1 MRHHSAKS
9 LADSKI
15 QKEESKMKDT
25 TIAVDLAK
33 NVFEIAVSD
42 RPGRV
47 VERKRVSR
55 KRFVTYFAQRQPARV
70 LLEACGSAHHWGREL
85 RAMGH
90 EVVLLPPQYVRAYV
104 PRNKTDRSDAKAL
117 LEAYRNEDLKP
128 VPIKSVDQQ
137 CVALLHRMRSA
148 WMATRVARL
157 NAVRGMLR
165 ELGIVIPVGASQVLP
180 ALRTHL
186 LKGAVPMA
194 LTDALE
200 EMIIEIEALEAR
212 IHQVERELE
221 ALSKQLPVV
230 DLLRTIPGIG
240 LLTATALVAFVGDVY
255 RFPSGRHLASYL
267 GLTPRERSSGG
278 VQRLG
283 KMSKRGDVY
292 LRMMLIHGARA
303 VLRWAVVKEPKDRLR
318 CWALERKRERGHNKA
333 AVALANKMA
342 RIVWAVWRRG
352 EPYCDAL

>member
-1 MRHHSAKS
+1 
-9 LADSKI
+9 
-15 QKEESKMKDT
+15 MKDT

-42 RPGRV
+42 RPGHV
-47 VERKRVSR
+47 VDRKRVSR
-55 KRFVTYFAQRQPARV
+55 KRFVTFFAERQPATV
-70 LLEACGSAHHWGREL
+70 LLEACGSAHHWGRAL

-117 LEAYRNEDLKP
+117 LEAYRNDDLQA

-137 CVALLHRMRSA
+137 SIALLHRMRSA

-165 ELGIVIPVGASQVLP
+165 ELGIVIPVGARQVLP

-186 LKGAVPMA
+186 RESTVPAA
-194 LTDALE
+194 LVGVLE
-200 EMIIEIEALEAR
+200 EMAVEIETLEER
-212 IHQVERELE
+212 IHRVEKELQ
-221 ALSKQLPVV
+221 ALSRQTPVV

-240 LLTATALVAFVGDVY
+240 LLTATALVAFVGDVQ

-267 GLTPRERSSGG
+267 GFTPRERSSGG
-278 VQRLG
+278 VHRLG
-283 KMSKRGDVY
+283 KMSKRGDSY
-292 LRMMLIHGARA
+292 LRMLLIHGARA
-303 VLRWAVVKEPKDRLR
+303 VLRWAKVKEPNDRLR
-318 CWALERKRERGHNKA
+318 RWALHIEQQRGRNKA
-333 AVALANKMA
+333 AVALANKLA

-352 EPYCDAL
+352 EPYCCAA